1 MPTSAHSL
9 SPFSSPQVNLSQTP
23 QVAMEAATVPEKPS
37 PIVAPAPQAHSS
49 LDSAHALI
57 VRYTVVAIGWAL
69 LGIYCAEVFSAFR
82 SH

>member
-1 MPTSAHSL
+1 MPTSAPSL
-9 SPFSSPQVNLSQTP
+9 SPFSTPQVDLCRTP
-23 QVAMEAATVPEKPS
+23 QVAREAATVPEKPS
-37 PIVAPAPQAHSS
+37 PIVAPTPQAHSS

-57 VRYTVVAIGWAL
+57 VRYTVVVIGWAL